1 MIAHAMLSP
10 SKRSRWALCPGSIR
24 EEAKYPD
31 EGSGPA
37 AIDGTHSHTLLEY
50 CIKNG
55 LSDPMDQVG
64 ETFTDHEGTFKV
76 DDDRAARVKVAIEY
90 IRGRSMNGLFPVI
103 SEQQVDP
110 KFLLGRDDL
119 SGTVDCQIIGH
130 DTLEL
135 IDYKDGMGIVSAEGN
150 MQLEQYAYGVLAG
163 YKLPVNGHYPFNWVI
178 MTIIQPKLAL
188 KGMKPITS
196 HTVTVF
202 DLIANMGA
210 IIAQA
215 AATDKPDAP
224 LVPGEIQCKFCRAKG
239 SCAALA
245 GNVMKEVGI
254 MFQPKGNQL
263 ITPEKMFA
271 DGAELWGNCVENA
284 TLDIAQQSADKDPSA
299 MDDAQIRQIMEAAPL
314 MRQLLEGVEAE
325 ALRRLQAGQSIP
337 GLKLVNG
344 RGSRA
349 WALPEA
355 EMAEKLVK
363 MGIPKSAVFETKL
376 VTPAKAEKLTW
387 EKKDGTKVALTERQ
401 LKRMEHEYVVKMA
414 GKLTVAPESD
424 SRPAVITNAA
434 PMFSAVDEGRI
445 AGDLT
450 TKIEYTA
457 TNGVVQIQ
465 SVEQT
470 EVLPSWLS

>member
-1 MIAHAMLSP
+1 MSTHAKLSP

-37 AIDGTHSHTLLEY
+37 AADGTHSHTLLEH

-64 ETFTDHEGTFKV
+64 ETFTDHEGTFVV
-76 DDDRAARVKVAIEY
+76 DADRAARVKSAIEY
-90 IRGRSMNGLFPVI
+90 IRERSVNGLFPVI
-103 SEQQVDP
+103 SEQRVNP

-119 SGTVDCQIIGH
+119 SGTVDCQIIGP
-130 DTLEL
+130 DSIEL
-135 IDYKDGMGIVSAEGN
+135 IDYKDGMGIVTAEGN
-150 MQLEQYAYGVLAG
+150 LQLEQYAYGVLAEL
-163 YKLPVNGHYPFNWVI
+163 KLPVNGDYLI
-178 MTIIQPKLAL
+178 KTIRMTIIQPKLAL

-196 HTVTVF
+196 HEVSVRSLL
-202 DLIANMGA
+202 DNMGT
-210 IIAQA
+210 IIVQA

-224 LVPGEIQCKFCRAKG
+224 LVPGESQCKFCRAKG
-239 SCAALA
+239 SCNALA
-245 GNVMKEVGI
+245 SNVMKEVGI
-254 MFQPKGNQL
+254 MFQPVVTQ
-263 ITPEKMFA
+263 
-271 DGAELWGNCVENA
+271 
-284 TLDIAQQSADKDPSA
+284 TLDVAQQSADKDPA
-299 MDDAQIRQIMEAAPL
+299 QMDDAQIRQIMEAAPL
-314 MRQLLEGVEAE
+314 MRQLLEAVEKE
-325 ALRRLQAGQSIP
+325 AMRRMESGISIP

-387 EKKDGTKVALTERQ
+387 EKKDGTKVALTDRQ
-401 LKRMEHEYVVKMA
+401 LKRMEQEYVVKLA

-424 SRPAVITNAA
+424 GRSAVITNAA
-434 PMFSAVDEGRI
+434 PLFSAVE
-445 AGDLT
+445 AAPAA
-450 TKIEYTA
+450 E
-457 TNGVVQIQ
+457 
-465 SVEQT
+465 S
-470 EVLPSWLS
+470 LPSWLS